1 MMVYAGVFCSVILGA
16 LGQIFMKEAMK
27 LVGPFTGFTGIPD
40 LIGYFMRAVL
50 TLQMVGAVL
59 CYGLSF
65 SIWLL
70 VLSRADLSFARPM
83 VSFGYVII
91 IFYGYMTGENMSTE
105 RVLGVSLIMMGLF
118 FVARSAP
125 AA

>member
-16 LGQIFMKEAMK
+16 LGQVLMKEAMK
-27 LVGPFTGFTGIPD
+27 IVGPFAGYTGIPD
-40 LIGYFMRAVL
+40 LIMYFVKAVL
-50 TLQMVGAVL
+50 SLQMFGAVL

-65 SIWLL
+65 AVWLL

-91 IFYGYMTGENMSTE
+91 IVYGYWAGESMSTE
-105 RVLGVSLIMMGLF
+105 RVLGISLIMVGLF

>member
-16 LGQIFMKEAMK
+16 LGQVLMKEAMK
-27 LVGPFTGFTGIPD
+27 IVGPFGAYTGFSD
-40 LIGYFMRAVL
+40 LIAYFLRAALSV
-50 TLQMVGAVL
+50 QMVGAVF

-65 SIWLL
+65 GIWLL

-91 IFYGYMTGENMSTE
+91 IIYGYMSGENMSAE
-105 RVLGVSLIMMGLF
+105 RVLGVSLIMVGLF

>member
-16 LGQIFMKEAMK
+16 LGQVLMKEAMK
-27 LVGPFTGFTGIPD
+27 LVGPFAGYTGIAD
-40 LIGYFMRAVL
+40 LIGYFFKAVVSF
-50 TLQMVGAVL
+50 QMFGAVL

-65 SIWLL
+65 GIWLL

-91 IFYGYMTGENMSTE
+91 VIYGYMSGENMSTE
-105 RVLGVSLIMMGLF
+105 RVLGIGLIMIGLF